1 MRALL
6 VELNPSSQPV
16 TPIALGCLGA
26 VLEAGGHE
34 VRILGL
40 GASSRFSPA
49 SLARFVQDFAPR
61 LVGFSAYQRNI
72 FHVKALAA
80 LVKEAAPGAAIILGG
95 PQAAFL
101 PESSLEA
108 LPDVDYLC
116 RGEGEAVIGVLAEA
130 IAAGG
135 NGAAVPGATARAPC
149 GGYATGAAP
158 ALAKSLDDYP
168 SPWLSGLLDPSELD
182 EAIMLTSRGC
192 AHDCVF
198 CHTPRASGRS
208 VRSLSPERAVA
219 EIAYVA
225 RRGSGRLWFADP
237 DFAFDRRRAL
247 FILEEVA
254 RQDLR
259 AALWLEARADHLDPE
274 LLALMKRAG
283 VHTVAMGLES
293 ASADTCRQL
302 GKSLDPERVRLAARQ
317 ALAAGL
323 DVELFSQFAL
333 PQERRE
339 DALCTLRFVQEAG
352 VKIRGNSNAQ
362 QMHVYFGSKICADPA
377 RYGIRPLRARFDPC
391 LSLGTEF
398 ETEWMTRGEIESVQA
413 AWRAASQDGGKR
425 VVS

>member
-6 VELNPSSQPV
+6 VEFSPSAEPV
-16 TPIALGCLGA
+16 TPIALGCIGA
-26 VLEAGGHE
+26 VLAERGHE

-49 SLARFVQDFAPR
+49 SLARFVRDFAPR
-61 LVGFSAYQRNI
+61 LVGFSVYQRNV
-72 FHVKALAA
+72 FQVKALAA
-80 LVKEAAPGAAIILGG
+80 LVKEAAPGAAVVLGG

-108 LPDVDYLC
+108 LPHVDYLC
-116 RGEGEAVIGVLAEA
+116 RGEGEAVIAALAEA
-130 IAAGG
+130 LAAGE
-135 NGAAVPGATARAPC
+135 NGAAVPGATARAQA
-149 GGYATGAAP
+149 GGFVTGAAP
-158 ALAKSLDDYP
+158 APAKGLDAYP
-168 SPWLSGLLDPSELD
+168 SPWLSGLLDPAELD

-192 AHDCVF
+192 PHDCVF

-219 EIAYVA
+219 EIVHVV

-237 DFAFDRRRAL
+237 DFAFDRKRAL

-254 RQDLR
+254 RQDLK
-259 AALWLEARADHLDPE
+259 AALWLEARADHLDAE

-293 ASADTCRQL
+293 ASAETCRLL
-302 GKSLDPERVRLAARQ
+302 GKALDPERVRAAVELAF
-317 ALAAGL
+317 AAGL

-333 PQERRE
+333 PHERRE
-339 DALCTLRFVQEAG
+339 DALGTLRFVQAAG

-362 QMHVYFGSKICADPA
+362 QMHVYFGSKVAADP
-377 RYGIRPLRARFDPC
+377 RGYGIRPLRARLDPC

-398 ETEWMTRGEIESVQA
+398 ETEWMTRAEIESVQA
-413 AWRAASQDGGKR
+413 AWRAASLDGGKR
-425 VVS
+425 IVS